1 MPPKS
6 PSLVARYKKYAP
18 SQSHSAP
25 TFGGFFSVVAPFS
38 LAHLLSLRFA
48 LHQVSRIPQPSPQDP
63 APGATPPC
71 SRLPHQVSRI
81 PQPSQLAT
89 SSTIVGDGVI
99 RLLCNLF
106 SPLFGAAV
114 RGDQESGVRW
124 AGYGGVLEPQ
134 QEVTQVS
141 CHTLG

>member
-1 MPPKS
+1 M
-6 PSLVARYKKYAP
+6 SLTCGQIQKIR
-18 SQSHSAP
+18 
-25 TFGGFFSVVAPFS
+25 PFS
-38 LAHLLSLRFA
+38 IPLGANIWWLFFCCRAIFPPHLPSLRFA

-63 APGATPPC
+63 TLGATPPC

-81 PQPSQLAT
+81 PQPLQLAA